1 MSSDR
6 HPEAD
11 FGLLFALAFRCYVDH
26 LHAQLAERGFTPVR
40 SAFGPV
46 LRALRARETSMT
58 SLAAELDI
66 SKQAA
71 GRIVEDMRAADLV
84 SQRSDPADGRARI
97 LDLTERGRAMV
108 DAAIEIAAGYEETMR
123 AELGAE
129 GARCLR
135 AGLERVVERAG
146 SAGDLAARRVR
157 SI

>member
-1 MSSDR
+1 MSSDNR
-6 HPEAD
+6 PEAD

-26 LHAQLAERGFTPVR
+26 LHARLAERGFTPVR

-46 LRALRARETSMT
+46 LRALRGRETSLT

-84 SQRSDPADGRARI
+84 SQRSDPSDGRARI
-97 LDLTERGRAMV
+97 LALTERGRAMV
-108 DAAIEIAAGYEETMR
+108 DAAIEIAADYEAAMR

-129 GARCLR
+129 GARSLR